1 MNAEAGAETDDTPD
15 RAGPGRVDPG
25 QTFKLNQRI
34 TSLSVTVAL
43 VLVCLKT
50 GAFIASGS
58 IAILASLADSALDLA
73 ASLTTFFAVRFAAK
87 PADEDHRF
95 GHGKAEALSSMVQA
109 VLVTLSAIY
118 LVYESVTRLTDPQ
131 PIEQGA
137 LGIGVMI
144 VSIGMT
150 VGLVWAQ
157 TQALKQTASLA
168 VQGDR
173 MHYAA
178 DLAANLVVIAGIVFT
193 TVFGLLWADPLVGLL
208 VALWLLNAARE
219 VALHAYDHLMDREL
233 PDAERDAIRRLAA
246 DDPRVQGVHQ
256 LRTRASG
263 PFIHIQFHMDLDP
276 NLPLAAAHE
285 IVVAAERRIMQA
297 YPAADILIHP
307 DPAGAAESHGNV
319 HFDPQPDE

>member
-137 LGIGVMI
+137 LGVGVMI

-168 VQGDR
+168 VQAQ
-173 MHYAA
+173 AA
-178 DLAANLVVIAGIVFT
+178 AARAHDVAERNPYYPECDLAYQVL
-193 TVFGLLWADPLVGLL
+193 
-208 VALWLLNAARE
+208 ALIEEVAARATE
-219 VALHAYDHLMDREL
+219 GRGGSGTDGRFKLDH
-233 PDAERDAIRRLAA
+233 
-246 DDPRVQGVHQ
+246 G
-256 LRTRASG
+256 SG
-263 PFIHIQFHMDLDP
+263 QKT
-276 NLPLAAAHE
+276 
-285 IVVAAERRIMQA
+285 
-297 YPAADILIHP
+297 
-307 DPAGAAESHGNV
+307 G
-319 HFDPQPDE
+319 